1 MHDTECQL
9 RTAIRTG
16 DLEEVRRLLRET
28 DCQPGDWHGGYLRE
42 AARAGSLE
50 VLEYLVE
57 EGGDPAAVGGSV
69 LREAL
74 LAGHLPV
81 VLYLSGRGV
90 VIEDGELDG
99 GPVSSDRYLWPRTE
113 DAGHQEMVQHLQ
125 RAGLPV
131 PRLADWPGVREAVR
145 AGDLAALDECEAVGY
160 DLWTRG
166 VDLGLAAASAGRLE
180 SLQWLSPEGRSWTE
194 GGLEEILL
202 VAAREGHLEVVQWC
216 LELGADSDEAFTQAC
231 RGGQVECA
239 KLLAGQRETDLARGS
254 RCSAAIDPGHMG
266 RGYHPAVCGDQVEIL
281 DWLVLSVP
289 PGPGLLTTAVLHCS
303 YRAAEWFYRNTT
315 ERLSPTICMTL
326 VKHSYSIYA
335 GQPSG
340 LAETLDWLWR
350 RGADVHLDDDRPWLN
365 LCAIYQD
372 QPNIR
377 QALLWYL
384 ETTLSLS
391 AIEAA
396 LESRSTTAPAHDL
409 IQERMRALIVEYRD
423 RLDWLEKWSTVA
435 APSAE

>member
-113 DAGHQEMVQHLQ
+113 DAGHQAIVQHLQ

-131 PRLADWPGVREAVR
+131 PRLADWSGVREAVR
-145 AGDLAALDECEAVGY
+145 AGDLAALEECETVGY

-166 VDLGLAAASAGRLE
+166 VDLGLAAANAGRLD
-180 SLQWLSPEGRSWTE
+180 SLQWLSPEGRCWTE
-194 GGLEEILL
+194 KGLEEILL
-202 VAAREGHLEVVQWC
+202 AAAREGHLEVVQWC
-216 LELGADSDEAFTQAC
+216 LELGTDSDEAFTQAC

-239 KLLAGQRETDLARGS
+239 AYLAVARETDLA
-254 RCSAAIDPGHMG
+254 
-266 RGYHPAVCGDQVEIL
+266 RGYHPAVCGDQVEVL
-281 DWLVLSVP
+281 DWLIRSAP

-303 YRAAEWFYRNTT
+303 YRAAEWLYGKTA
-315 ERLSPTICMTL
+315 ERLSPTICTTL
-326 VKHSYSIYA
+326 VKYSYSIYA

-350 RGADVHLDDDRPWLN
+350 HGADVHLDGDRPWRN
-365 LCAIYQD
+365 LCVTYQD

-377 QALLWYL
+377 RALLWYL
-384 ETTLSLS
+384 EVALPLTS
-391 AIEAA
+391 IEAA
-396 LESRSTTAPAHDL
+396 LESRHTSAPARDL
-409 IQERMRALIVEYRD
+409 IQERLRALMVEYRE
-423 RLDWLEKWSTVA
+423 RLEWLEVWSAVA
-435 APSAE
+435 APPAE